1 MLVLTLCAL
10 SPSIGN
16 NAIQLFAEKCRYLE
30 DLGLGCPY
38 RIRDDMLKG
47 LVFQKFKNLKTVQKQ
62 RSYFICFLF
71 VTVSHLS
78 LL

>member
-1 MLVLTLCAL
+1 MLILTLSCAL
-10 SPSIGN
+10 SPYIGN

-38 RIRDDMLKG
+38 RIRDDVLKG
-47 LVFQKFKNLKTVQKQ
+47 LVFQKFKNLKTVQKK
-62 RSYFICFLF
+62 RSYFIYFF
-71 VTVSHLS
+71 IASSHLS